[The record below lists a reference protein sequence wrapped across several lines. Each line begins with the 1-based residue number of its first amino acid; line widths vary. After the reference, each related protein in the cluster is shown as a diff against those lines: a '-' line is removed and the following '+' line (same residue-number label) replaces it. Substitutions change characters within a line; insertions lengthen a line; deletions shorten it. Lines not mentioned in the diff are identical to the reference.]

1 MPHISANPGRGAT
14 TGLIYERERERER
27 ERENYDSEQG
37 EVKPVED
44 ERT

>member
-1 MPHISANPGRGAT
+1 MPHISANPSWSGGNN
-14 TGLIYERERERER
+14 GVDLRERKR